1 MAVATL
7 TAMGRPRSHQP
18 PRRGEKWCPCGRVVP
33 EIHRGFWS
41 GLANYVLIPA
51 FTLGLYLL
59 AVLAG
64 LKLAP
69 DLPVLGVLVL
79 NLPVISLLITT
90 AAQFGRGHRG
100 GCLMVRSFGWW
111 LWWPGGVVL
120 ALAFG

>member
-1 MAVATL
+1 MNWA
-7 TAMGRPRSHQP
+7 GNRRE
-18 PRRGEKWCPCGRVVP
+18 PRRGEKLCPCGRVVP
-33 EIHRGFWS
+33 DADRGFWS

-51 FTLGLYLL
+51 FTVGLYVL
-59 AVLAG
+59 AVLTG

-69 DLPVLGVLVL
+69 DFPVLGVVVL

-90 AAQFGRGHRG
+90 AVQFSRGHRG

-111 LWWPGGVVL
+111 LWWPGGTVA